1 MKTFRIF
8 RHQLREEI
16 KDIQRYIDTVD
27 NDKTTYYFYIKDKE
41 NDSDIIK
48 ITIMLT
54 AENMKEFQEEDLK
67 RQINKDLKSAVTKFD
82 EIGLK
87 DKMSEI
93 AFEILHWFEKN
104 ILRS

>member
-27 NDKTTYYFYIKDKE
+27 NDKTNYYFYIKDKE